1 MFDIIILNL
10 KCTNMIS
17 AIIRWP
23 PKNNLVEEI
32 IYFLKSSFFFYH
44 FKGYR
49 PPKIWTTEKVKST
62 FIDWQWIILY
72 ASGAVY

>member
-32 IYFLKSSFFFYH
+32 IYFLKSSFFF
-44 FKGYR
+44 F
-49 PPKIWTTEKVKST
+49 
-62 FIDWQWIILY
+62 IILKDTGHPK
-72 ASGAVY
+72 SEQLKK